1 MFQQVCLNVLCIT
14 PAYNKRIK
22 DIQMQ
27 VSVPD
32 FKVLVVQLP
41 FGVDAAKS
49 QAVLEKASL
58 QILLRMPYQ
67 PLRQRLA
74 RV

>member
-1 MFQQVCLNVLCIT
+1 MKTLKV
-14 PAYNKRIK
+14 
-22 DIQMQ
+22 Q

-32 FKVLVVQLP
+32 FKVLIVQLP
-41 FGVDAAKS
+41 FGVNAAQS